1 MHTEHMPR
9 GRSWRWLVPS
19 VALLACVGVW
29 LSHTLEY
36 VRVWGWSGLDQE
48 LTGSVHLYMV
58 PVGVVLVLLVAAA
71 GAALAR
77 LHRHLT
83 RRVEHAS
90 GLLALV
96 WRGRMEADQRPATPG
111 RGQRPSSVRVIFT
124 LGAALGALQVGLY
137 LIQENLESAVAGAP
151 TPGLSVITGVHW
163 AAPLIHVGVGFMLAT
178 LSAALWSLLRRR
190 EAAVERIERAVHGV
204 IAALAAR
211 RVRPLLPPFATPRHH
226 GAPAFLGASIWC
238 RPPPPALIP

>member
-1 MHTEHMPR
+1 MPR
-9 GRSWRWLVPS
+9 GRTWRWLLPG
-19 VALLACVGVW
+19 VALLAFVGVW

-58 PVGVVLVLLVAAA
+58 PVGVVLVLLVAVA

-90 GLLALV
+90 GLLARV
-96 WRGRMEADQRPATPG
+96 WRGRVEAHQGPAARGFAAAPSLG
-111 RGQRPSSVRVIFT
+111 RIVLI
-124 LGAALGALQVGLY
+124 LGAALAALQVGLY
-137 LIQENLESAVAGAP
+137 LIQENLESAVAGVP
-151 TPGLSVITGVHW
+151 TPGLSAITGVHW
-163 AAPLIHVGVGFMLAT
+163 AAPIIQLAVGFVLA
-178 LSAALWSLLRRR
+178 AVAVALWSLLRRR
-190 EAAVERIERAVHGV
+190 EVVVQRIERTVHGV
-204 IAALAAR
+204 LIALAAR
-211 RVRPLLPPFATPRHH
+211 RVRPSLPPAAPLRHH